1 MLQIYMKTDIGLVR
15 HSNQDAVKAGVL
27 SGNTAW
33 AVVCDGMGGANGGN
47 IASALAVDLISEQIL
62 SSGSEHITDQSI
74 KNLMISA
81 IYNANVAIYDR
92 AMADE
97 PWRGW
102 VPRW

>member
-62 SSGSEHITDQSI
+62 SSGSELRHLQCKCGD
-74 KNLMISA
+74 L
-81 IYNANVAIYDR
+81 R
-92 AMADE
+92 
-97 PWRGW
+97 
-102 VPRW
+102 PRKGG

>member
-47 IASALAVDLISEQIL
+47 LSLI
-62 SSGSEHITDQSI
+62 HI
-74 KNLMISA
+74 
-81 IYNANVAIYDR
+81 
-92 AMADE
+92 
-97 PWRGW
+97 
-102 VPRW
+102 